1 MTKRKGEVMTRLIAL
16 LAAGATAAAAAGGIF
31 FWQRSHRKASRWSVA
46 KDSAFA
52 WSKAAAQGAGKAA
65 EKVVR

>member
-1 MTKRKGEVMTRLIAL
+1 MAKLIAL
-16 LAAGATAAAAAGGIF
+16 LAVGATAAVAGAV
-31 FWQRSHRKASRWSVA
+31 FWQRSHRKPSRWTAA
-46 KDSAFA
+46 KDSASA

>member
-1 MTKRKGEVMTRLIAL
+1 MTKLIAL
-16 LAAGATAAAAAGGIF
+16 VAAGVTAAVASAIF
-31 FWQRSHRKASRWSVA
+31 FWQKARRRPSRWTAA
-46 KDSAFA
+46 KESASA